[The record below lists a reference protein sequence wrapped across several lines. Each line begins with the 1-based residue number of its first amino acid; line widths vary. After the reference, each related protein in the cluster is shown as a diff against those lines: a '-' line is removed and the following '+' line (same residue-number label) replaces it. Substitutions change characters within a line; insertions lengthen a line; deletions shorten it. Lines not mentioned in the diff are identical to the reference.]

1 MEIFDVERFESS
13 AEQVVILVITEED
26 NDDDNTMSVCLH
38 IHDSLIDVL
47 IAYHI
52 PNLIRFSL
60 EFWTSTY
67 NNRQPLRIYNK
78 VRVFGLKNPD
88 VNRWLDW

>member
-26 NDDDNTMSVCLH
+26 NNDDNTISVCLH

-52 PNLIRFSL
+52 SNLIRFSL

-67 NNRQPLRIYNK
+67 NNRQPLRIYNI
-78 VRVFGLKNPD
+78 VTVFGLNSD
-88 VNRWLDW
+88 VNRWLNW

>member
-47 IAYHI
+47 IAYYI

-67 NNRQPLRIYNK
+67 SNGHPLRIYNI
-78 VRVFGLKNPD
+78 VRVFGLNPD